1 MGRKEKNQVSD
12 ALIGRLLGMLL
23 CIFISCKIPKEQ
35 EREEMPTSTGEAKA
49 GGLQAQGQLL

>member
-35 EREEMPTSTGEAKA
+35 ERRDANQHW
-49 GGLQAQGQLL
+49 GG